1 MVQLSLTQLVTFYW
15 VAKLGSFQAAAEHL
29 HTTQPGVS
37 TRIRLLEE
45 ALGVRL
51 LDRSARGAQPTPR
64 GRVLV
69 DYAQRMMGLADTIR
83 QEVGDQR
90 AVAGRIRLGVAD
102 TIALTWLPE
111 FLARARNEFPR
122 LEIEVEI
129 NLTAHLLRQLQER
142 SIDFAFAAAPIVDSS
157 LEFVPLA
164 RFAQGWYA
172 APTVLP
178 KRRRFTPE
186 QLAELPIITH
196 TRGTH
201 QHQTILR
208 WFRAAGLEP
217 RRLSTCSSLATII
230 RLTVAGLGISILSP
244 AVVRREV
251 AAGEIVP
258 IAATKA
264 LPPQNFLAVLPTVSP
279 VPSASAAVALAIAV
293 SAGRSAPG
301 AAEHKGSL

>member
-1 MVQLSLTQLVTFYW
+1 MDQLSLTQLVTFYW
-15 VAKLGSFQAAAEHL
+15 VARLGSFQAAAAHL

-51 LDRSARGAQPTPR
+51 FDRSARGAQPTPR

-69 DYAQRMMGLADTIR
+69 DYAQRMIGLTDSIR
-83 QEVGDQR
+83 LEVGDQR

-102 TIALTWLPE
+102 TIALTWLPAL
-111 FLARARNEFPR
+111 LARARSEFPR

-129 NLTAHLLRQLQER
+129 NLTVHLLRQLQER
-142 SIDFAFAAAPIVDSS
+142 AIDIAFAAVPVPDSS
-157 LEFVPLA
+157 LDCVPLA
-164 RFAQGWYA
+164 RFAQRWYA
-172 APTVLP
+172 APRLLP
-178 KRRRFTPE
+178 QRRRFTPE
-186 QLAELPIITH
+186 QLADLPIITH

-244 AVVRREV
+244 EVVGREEE
-251 AAGEIVP
+251 AGEIVP
-258 IAATKA
+258 IKATRA
-264 LPPQNFLAVLPTVSP
+264 MPPQDYLAVLPSVSP
-279 VPSASAAVALAIAV
+279 VASARAVVALAIAV
-293 SAGRSAPG
+293 AAASAAPQRSRA
-301 AAEHKGSL
+301 